1 MYVKETGKLSYLN
14 YQLNK
19 EVMFCCS
26 LPQLRDKLEVFENFV
41 KNEVSEF
48 KQSLYEVVKE

>member
-19 EVMFCCS
+19 EVIFCCS

-41 KNEVSEF
+41 KKEMSEF
-48 KQSLYEVVKE
+48 KQLLYEVIKE

>member
-19 EVMFCCS
+19 EVIFCCS

-41 KNEVSEF
+41 KIEMSEF
-48 KQSLYEVVKE
+48 KQSLY

>member
-19 EVMFCCS
+19 EVIFCCS

-41 KNEVSEF
+41 KKEMSEF
-48 KQSLYEVVKE
+48 KRLLYEVIKE

>member
-1 MYVKETGKLSYLN
+1 VYVKETGKLSYLN

-19 EVMFCCS
+19 EVIFGCS

-41 KNEVSEF
+41 KKEMSEF
-48 KQSLYEVVKE
+48 

>member
-19 EVMFCCS
+19 EVIFCCS
-26 LPQLRDKLEVFENFV
+26 LPQLRDKLEVFEKFV
-41 KNEVSEF
+41 KNGMSEF